1 MKKTIE
7 LTDREARIK
16 SIEINDYESGQT
28 TVIFEWGGPN
38 DRDIAEFD
46 ILSLCGETDYTW
58 VDCDENSVAK
68 GSAWVIYQQGIND
81 GWRVGDTVPL
91 INVEFIIED
100 IGMPYGVKP
109 DRGGGEVEVRTH
121 YLINGEEDQHET
133 HRITLSNEIVGDDG
147 EVDLDQVNREV
158 WSAFEKELEVTK

>member
-68 GSAWVIYQQGIND
+68 GCAWVIYQQGINN

-91 INVEFIIED
+91 IKEQ
-100 IGMPYGVKP
+100 
-109 DRGGGEVEVRTH
+109 EV
-121 YLINGEEDQHET
+121 
-133 HRITLSNEIVGDDG
+133 
-147 EVDLDQVNREV
+147 
-158 WSAFEKELEVTK
+158 AK